1 MSTSMWNMT
10 SLYIMCFYIKILI
23 YEGIHTW
30 MSNHKSIHC
39 ISKKD
44 VFFFFFLNRCFH
56 NTSQF
61 YKIRSL
67 NQVGLNKVC
76 CFNERIQIQSADLIH
91 CKQNQ

>member
-1 MSTSMWNMT
+1 MKVYTLGCQIINQSTIFQRKM
-10 SLYIMCFYIKILI
+10 Y
-23 YEGIHTW
+23 
-30 MSNHKSIHC
+30 
-39 ISKKD
+39 
-44 VFFFFFLNRCFH
+44 FFFKYMY
-56 NTSQF
+56 NTSQVQF

>member
-1 MSTSMWNMT
+1 MKVYTLGCQIINQST
-10 SLYIMCFYIKILI
+10 
-23 YEGIHTW
+23 
-30 MSNHKSIHC
+30 
-39 ISKKD
+39 
-44 VFFFFFLNRCFH
+44 VFQRKMYLFIFLNRCFH